1 MRCLRQLSMDARL
14 AAEREL
20 FSQLDIQQ
28 LEELAAESQALV
40 DRAMAMVKANSRE
53 TRMIVGASAVSP
65 GGVDDGATGEV
76 AEQPV
81 GLDGERGF
89 AAVLRS

>member
-1 MRCLRQLSMDARL
+1 
-14 AAEREL
+14 
-20 FSQLDIQQ
+20 
-28 LEELAAESQALV
+28 
-40 DRAMAMVKANSRE
+40 MVKANSRE

-81 GLDGERGF
+81 GPNGE
-89 AAVLRS
+89 